1 MANKEKV
8 KDIVRSLME
17 QLYDAKGFNN
27 FNYNPLERN
36 IFEEEMK
43 DLWAELEYHVVLF
56 TDERADYENTIEDL
70 EDQVGELASRNEDLA
85 EENTS
90 LKDRLD
96 KISEVVNSTWS

>member
-8 KDIVRSLME
+8 KEIVKDLIE
-17 QLYDAKGFNN
+17 QLYDAKGFNS

-36 IFEEEMK
+36 IFEEGMK
-43 DLWAELEYHVVLF
+43 DLWEELECHIALF
-56 TDERADYENTIEDL
+56 TDEREEYEEKIEDL

-85 EENTS
+85 EENTL